1 MPGHEL
7 KVESFVIKL
16 AVEHYI
22 IHPSF
27 FVIVIEQE
35 KATHKCLWTDTMVYM
50 CGVFFALRNGQ
61 EHCDLQ

>member
-35 KATHKCLWTDTMVYM
+35 KATHKCLWTPWFTCVA
-50 CGVFFALRNGQ
+50 FSL
-61 EHCDLQ
+61 L